1 MAAKRPT
8 LGVNHPTVIP
18 ANFEP
23 EHPREE
29 DEDLEAP
36 ETDEDE

>member
-23 EHPREE
+23 ERIRE
-29 DEDLEAP
+29 DEEREDDER
-36 ETDEDE
+36 DEDE